1 MVVAWL
7 IRDGRCAEELL
18 LEDGVIFVL
27 LLELDSGR
35 GEGLGRLDDKLLS
48 SMLNAEAGLN

>member
-1 MVVAWL
+1 VVAWL
-7 IRDGRCAEELL
+7 IRDGRCAKELL
-18 LEDGVIFVL
+18 LEDGVILVL

-35 GEGLGRLDDKLLS
+35 GEALGRLDAKLLS